1 MTYETLD
8 DGVLLTDDAVE
19 KLVADAYAALERGA
33 YKVIPNPH
41 KKQEP
46 LEPVQNLEF
55 WHCKCQNSTLQAPS
69 NQRFAEPEN
78 RDFCGL
84 LTAKINNL
92 NRLLE
97 LSGRRRAELV
107 KALSFEGTE
116 NGGEGMGS
124 VGCGRGWKER
134 L

>member
-8 DGVLLTDDAVE
+8 DGMLLTDEAVE

-41 KKQEP
+41 KKKEP
-46 LEPVQNLEF
+46 L
-55 WHCKCQNSTLQAPS
+55 
-69 NQRFAEPEN
+69 
-78 RDFCGL
+78 
-84 LTAKINNL
+84 I
-92 NRLLE
+92 

-107 KALSFEGTE
+107 KALAGVEETG
-116 NGGEGMGS
+116 NGD
-124 VGCGRGWKER
+124 